1 MVSIYKNS
9 KTETGLL
16 SGLCFVAPGMGALV
30 RVKVPRPT
38 WSWERHSRTPKAA
51 L

>member
-16 SGLCFVAPGMGALV
+16 SGLCFF
-30 RVKVPRPT
+30 R
-38 WSWERHSRTPKAA
+38 EKAIGGSSYY
-51 L
+51 